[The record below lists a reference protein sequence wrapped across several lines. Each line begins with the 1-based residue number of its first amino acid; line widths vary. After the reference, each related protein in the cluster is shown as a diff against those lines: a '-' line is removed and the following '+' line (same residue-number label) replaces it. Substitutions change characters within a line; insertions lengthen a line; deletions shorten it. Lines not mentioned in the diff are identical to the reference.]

1 MATAAAV
8 VQNKKKE
15 EEQVR
20 RRTRRRKKE
29 EEGRHRRI
37 HEATEGAGAAVAVV
51 AARWCRSSGRCSRG
65 IVVCSGSSVAVS
77 AAVGR

>member
-1 MATAAAV
+1 MQRQWQGATVVATAAAEV
-8 VQNKKKE
+8 HNKKKE

-20 RRTRRRKKE
+20 RRTRRRKNE

-51 AARWCRSSGRCSRG
+51 ATRWCRSSGKCSRG
-65 IVVCSGSSVAVS
+65 NSL
-77 AAVGR
+77 